1 MRLTSHIVNFVGM
14 RRIGK
19 LSVLVIVLSALQF
32 ACAVEPQEKQAEITD
47 VTKVIDANYPNKRS
61 ELAILMRDLYND
73 LKDEKKLL
81 ENGDQSAINWMEKYG
96 NMLEAEPTD
105 LTDAAG
111 TFEGYGKAFL
121 FELKS
126 YQESN
131 KDNRISTYNG
141 MIASCMNCHKAHCPG
156 PMVIIKKL
164 PVKETP

>member
-1 MRLTSHIVNFVGM
+1 
-14 RRIGK
+14 
-19 LSVLVIVLSALQF
+19 
-32 ACAVEPQEKQAEITD
+32 
-47 VTKVIDANYPNKRS
+47 
-61 ELAILMRDLYND
+61 
-73 LKDEKKLL
+73 
-81 ENGDQSAINWMEKYG
+81 MEKYG
-96 NMLEAEPTD
+96 NLLEAEPTD

-164 PVKETP
+164 PVKETH